1 MKIGV
6 GTAAG
11 QVGNPRVW
19 FQHHG
24 APIHL
29 THVVENHMDTAS
41 RGCWIGS
48 VYVCVGG
55 SRLATAKP

>member
-11 QVGNPRVW
+11 QVGNPRLWV
-19 FQHHG
+19 QHHG

-29 THVVENHMDTAS
+29 THVVKNLMDTAF

-48 VYVCVGG
+48 VCVWVG
-55 SRLATAKP
+55 SLATAIP